1 MKYSFRGQTMTLAE
15 FDEFLYLAQK
25 AIRYESFTEPGTLVL
40 QFANEHEA
48 ERFHFLLE
56 RLASVVFLQ

>member
-1 MKYSFRGQTMTLAE
+1 MTKSYRGDFMTLAE
-15 FDEFLYLAQK
+15 FEEFLQLASE
-25 AIRYESFTEPGTLVL
+25 AIRYESFTEPGTIVL

-48 ERFHFLLE
+48 ERFHFLLQ